1 MSLIARRWYARIKS
15 ALVRNQKA
23 RSSMLKK
30 KLKVV
35 PINEFCVIDP
45 VFVLIFLND
54 TQFLLGV

>member
-45 VFVLIFLND
+45 IFVLIFLNG